1 MFGEYIDSHN
11 HMHALSWDEWELL
24 GATGMRAGRDTN
36 KSFPAVFPG
45 KCSGLTFPDFRGENQ
60 FKILG

>member
-11 HMHALSWDEWELL
+11 HMHALSRGEWELP
-24 GATGMRAGRDTN
+24 GTTGMRTGRDAG
-36 KSFPAVFPG
+36 KSFTAVFPS

-60 FKILG
+60 FKVPG